1 MLIFLNN
8 LSSTKMKIIKLYLLI
23 FFITAVNIKAQS
35 EQSFAS
41 IGDLE
46 LENGDI
52 ISDCKIGYR
61 TFGKVNKDTSNVII
75 YCSWFEGTSEAIGTL
90 IEKRNFVDTSKYF
103 IIAFDALGNGI
114 SSSPSNY
121 PDSFPV
127 ITIRDMVKSQF
138 IVLTEYL
145 GIKHIHGAVG
155 GSMGSMQVLE
165 WAVAYPDFI
174 SKIVAYVSSP
184 KLNSYDLL
192 WMNTQLKMI
201 ETFKKYGAE
210 EKEIKTLSK
219 LLTAWISRSPE
230 YINENINENEIQS
243 YLSSFETEPSKY
255 FTLDDYISQMKAMIT
270 HDISKEF
277 NFSMEEAAKNIK
289 AEMFIIVSRND
300 LMVNPDESIR
310 LAKLTGSGLIVLD
323 NNCGHIAVS
332 CELEKIKNEI
342 DLFLSN

>member
-1 MLIFLNN
+1 
-8 LSSTKMKIIKLYLLI
+8 MKIIKLFSLICLLT
-23 FFITAVNIKAQS
+23 TADISSQS
-35 EQSFAS
+35 EQFIAG
-41 IGDLE
+41 IGNLK
-46 LENGDI
+46 LENGEMI
-52 ISDCKIGYR
+52 YNCKIGYR

-75 YCSWFEGTSEAIGTL
+75 YCSWFEGTSEAIGSL
-90 IEKRNFVDTSKYF
+90 IEKRNFIDTSDYF

-114 SSSPSNY
+114 STSPSNY
-121 PDSFPV
+121 PDNFPV

-138 IVLTEYL
+138 IVLSEYL

-155 GSMGSMQVLE
+155 GSMGSMQVFE

-174 SKIVAYVSSP
+174 DKIVAYVSSP
-184 KLNSYDLL
+184 RLNSYDLL

-219 LLTAWISRSPE
+219 MLTAWISRTPE
-230 YINENINENEIQS
+230 YINENINENEMQS
-243 YLSSFETEPSKY
+243 YLGSFETEPSKY

-300 LMVNPDESIR
+300 LMVNPVESIR
-310 LAKLTGSGLIVLD
+310 LAELTGSELIVLD
-323 NNCGHIAVS
+323 NNCGHLAVS
-332 CELEKIKNEI
+332 CELEKCKEAINE
-342 DLFLSN
+342 FLNN

>member
-1 MLIFLNN
+1 
-8 LSSTKMKIIKLYLLI
+8 MKIIKLYLLI
-23 FFITAVNIKAQS
+23 FIITAVNIQAQS

-61 TFGKVNKDTSNVII
+61 TFGKANQDTSNVIM

-90 IEKRNFVDTSKYF
+90 IEKRNFVDTSRYF

-114 SSSPSNY
+114 SSAPSNY

-138 IVLTEYL
+138 IVLSEHL
-145 GIKHIHGAVG
+145 GIKHLHGAVG

-174 SKIVAYVSSP
+174 SKVVAYVCSP

-201 ETFKKYGAE
+201 ETLKKYGAE
-210 EKEIKTLSK
+210 EKEIKNLSK
-219 LLTAWISRSPE
+219 MLTAWISRTPE
-230 YINENINENEIQS
+230 YINENININEFQS
-243 YLSSFETEPSKY
+243 YLKSFEPEMTNP
-255 FTLDDYISQMKAMIT
+255 FTLDDYVSQMKAMIS
-270 HDISKEF
+270 HDISR
-277 NFSMEEAAKNIK
+277 NYNYSMEKTSENIK
-289 AEMFIIVSRND
+289 AKLLIIVSKND
-300 LMVNPDESIR
+300 LMVNPVESIR
-310 LAKLTGSGLIVLD
+310 LAELTGAELIILD
-323 NNCGHIAVS
+323 NDCGHLAVS
-332 CELEKIKNEI
+332 CEFEKIKNEI
-342 DLFLSN
+342 DLFLSH

>member
-1 MLIFLNN
+1 
-8 LSSTKMKIIKLYLLI
+8 MKIIKLYLLI
-23 FFITAVNIKAQS
+23 FTLIAIRIHAQS
-35 EQSFAS
+35 EQLFAN
-41 IGDLE
+41 IGTLE
-46 LENGDI
+46 LENGDS

-61 TFGKVNKDTSNVII
+61 TFGKANNDLSNVII
-75 YCSWFEGTSEAIGTL
+75 YCSWFEGTSEAIGNL

-103 IIAFDALGNGI
+103 IIAFDALGNGV

-121 PDSFPV
+121 PNSFPG

-138 IVLTEYL
+138 IVLSEYL
-145 GIKHIHGAVG
+145 GIKHLHAAVG
-155 GSMGSMQVLE
+155 GSMGSMQVFE

-174 SKIVAYVSSP
+174 DKIVAYVSSP

-201 ETFKKYGAE
+201 ETFKKYNAE

-219 LLTAWISRSPE
+219 MLTAWISRTPE
-230 YINENINENEIQS
+230 YINENINLNEIQS
-243 YLSSFETEPSKY
+243 YLGSFETEPSKQ

-277 NFSMEEAAKNIK
+277 NFSMEKAAKNIK
-289 AEMFIIVSRND
+289 AEMLIIVSRND

-310 LAKLTGSGLIVLD
+310 LAELTGSDLIVLE
-323 NNCGHIAVS
+323 NNCGHLAVS
-332 CELEKIKNEI
+332 CELEQCKEEINE
-342 DLFLSN
+342 FLNN